1 MSNKTNFLNICA
13 SWYLHPSFI
22 LRGKYKK
29 ENGKNIAK
37 GIQGKRRVNGSIC
50 ELKVNP
56 RQNQQW
62 ESRARPPAQIFTEGS
77 TKFGSGYILHQG
89 LFSSTFYGGKRN
101 SHVENSVLV
110 KKHTCLVVI
119 GCKQNLIRKALKIF
133 ARSVGYLCSCY
144 FLVV

>member
-1 MSNKTNFLNICA
+1 MNFSNICG

-77 TKFGSGYILHQG
+77 TKFGNGYILHQG
-89 LFSSTFYGGKRN
+89 LFSSTFYGGKEI
-101 SHVENSVLV
+101 HM
-110 KKHTCLVVI
+110 
-119 GCKQNLIRKALKIF
+119 
-133 ARSVGYLCSCY
+133 
-144 FLVV
+144 